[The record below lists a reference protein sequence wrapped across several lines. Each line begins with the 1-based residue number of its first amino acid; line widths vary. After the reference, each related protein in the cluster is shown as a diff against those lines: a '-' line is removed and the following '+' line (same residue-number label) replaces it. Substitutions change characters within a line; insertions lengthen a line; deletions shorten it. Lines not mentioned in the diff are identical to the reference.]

1 MNTEQKRE
9 NIIRYYQRSIEN
21 WKTARYNSMMVNK
34 LVIVIYG
41 SKKSNVLICRTLSRL
56 YVLVKISRHLK

>member
-34 LVIVIYG
+34 LAIVIYG
-41 SKKSNVLICRTLSRL
+41 SLSRL